1 MFLNIYFILFFPN
14 LFYTRKL
21 NTIIIN
27 GNSIS
32 SDEQSYLNYQ
42 IFNNIISLISTSIG
56 TNEEIHKF
64 YYYSNSSNKNFLLNK
79 KESNLKEIYKIPSID
94 DIIIWSK
101 ELLNY
106 NILINPIFYYLF
118 DKDGK
123 YLTSTND
130 FKDSIAIKLN
140 LNSEVLSSDII

>member
-42 IFNNIISLISTSIG
+42 IFNNIISLISTSIE

-64 YYYSNSSNKNFLLNK
+64 YYYSDSSNKNFLLNQ
-79 KESNLKEIYKIPSID
+79 KESNLKEIYKIPSTD

-101 ELLNY
+101 
-106 NILINPIFYYLF
+106 
-118 DKDGK
+118 
-123 YLTSTND
+123 
-130 FKDSIAIKLN
+130 
-140 LNSEVLSSDII
+140 

>member
-1 MFLNIYFILFFPN
+1 MFLIIYIILFFPN
-14 LFYTRKL
+14 LFYTRRL

-32 SDEQSYLNYQ
+32 LDEQSYLNYQ
-42 IFNNIISLISTSIG
+42 IFNNIISLTSTSIE

-64 YYYSNSSNKNFLLNK
+64 YYYSDSSNKNFLLNK
-79 KESNLKEIYKIPSID
+79 KESKIKEIYKIPLTD

-106 NILINPIFYYLF
+106 NTLINPIFYYFL
-118 DKDGK
+118 
-123 YLTSTND
+123 
-130 FKDSIAIKLN
+130 IKMEN
-140 LNSEVLSSDII
+140 I

>member
-1 MFLNIYFILFFPN
+1 MLLNIYFILFFPN

-42 IFNNIISLISTSIG
+42 IFNNIISLISTSIE

-64 YYYSNSSNKNFLLNK
+64 YYYSDSSNKNFLLNQ
-79 KESNLKEIYKIPSID
+79 KESNLKEIYKIPSTD

-106 NILINPIFYYLF
+106 NTLINPIFYYFL
-118 DKDGK
+118 
-123 YLTSTND
+123 
-130 FKDSIAIKLN
+130 IKMEN
-140 LNSEVLSSDII
+140 I